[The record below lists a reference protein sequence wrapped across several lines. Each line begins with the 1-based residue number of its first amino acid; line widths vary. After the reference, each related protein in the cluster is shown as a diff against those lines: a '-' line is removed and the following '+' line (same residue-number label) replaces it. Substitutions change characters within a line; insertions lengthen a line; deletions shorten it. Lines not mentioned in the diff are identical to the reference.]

1 MLKKTQKI
9 AISKNFLIS
18 MLFVCLVF
26 AAFGL
31 NMDNSYAVE
40 LNENSS
46 EMEIGL
52 DVEDTLENSQNELL
66 SLDNNQKDE
75 ILTAKT
81 YTLNGGSFSDIQE
94 VINKAS
100 ADDKIILKGSFV
112 SKNDNDGIYDNIIVF
127 SHSQW

>member
-1 MLKKTQKI
+1 MLINGICHRPRLGDKMLKKTQKI

-46 EMEIGL
+46 EMEI
-52 DVEDTLENSQNELL
+52 
-66 SLDNNQKDE
+66 
-75 ILTAKT
+75 
-81 YTLNGGSFSDIQE
+81 
-94 VINKAS
+94 
-100 ADDKIILKGSFV
+100 LKM
-112 SKNDNDGIYDNIIVF
+112 NC
-127 SHSQW
+127 

>member
-1 MLKKTQKI
+1 
-9 AISKNFLIS
+9 

-52 DVEDTLENSQNELL
+52 DAEDTRNSKGVL
-66 SLDNNQKDE
+66 SVITRWGCLSSDN
-75 ILTAKT
+75 
-81 YTLNGGSFSDIQE
+81 
-94 VINKAS
+94 
-100 ADDKIILKGSFV
+100 
-112 SKNDNDGIYDNIIVF
+112 GIC
-127 SHSQW
+127 

>member
-1 MLKKTQKI
+1 MLINGICHRPRLGDKMLKKTQKI

-81 YTLNGGSFSDIQE
+81 
-94 VINKAS
+94 
-100 ADDKIILKGSFV
+100 
-112 SKNDNDGIYDNIIVF
+112 
-127 SHSQW
+127 